1 MQVVFSHVGYAYPG
15 APDPILNDITIT
27 FPRGW
32 SGLLGDNGCGKT
44 TLAKLVCGEIEPDVG
59 SVTGGLFGV
68 LCEQGTDNPP
78 EGLLDFA
85 SDYGREARELRD
97 SFSIEDDMPWRFD
110 RLSHGERKKL
120 QVAVALWRRP
130 DVLVLDE
137 PTNHVD
143 RETRLQ
149 ILLALQGFDGV
160 GVLVSHDRE
169 LLDALVDRCA
179 SFEPR
184 GLVVRPGGYSAAQEQ
199 MGRERVAA
207 ERERKAAKAELARLE
222 GEKDARASEAAR
234 SASRLSKRHIDRK
247 DHSAKEKINLAKYS
261 GQDGARGRLSSQMDS
276 RLAAARDRVAAA
288 RVERRYDGSL
298 WLGSERSRRKV
309 LIRTEEEGIPCGGG
323 ILSVPTLFVGSGDH
337 VGIVGRN
344 GAGKTTLLRHLRS
357 LLPEGV
363 SVLDIPQE
371 FDPGEAAGMLAGMR
385 RLSGEERGRA
395 LSAVAQLNSD
405 PERLMSG
412 DSPSPGELRKLA
424 LVLGA
429 LEGPEIVFMDE
440 PTNHLDVHSSEAL
453 GSALAEYPG
462 ALLVVSHDPFLVEA
476 CTSRIWKIADGAVRE
491 A

>member
-1 MQVVFSHVGYAYPG
+1 MQVMLSHVGYAYPG
-15 APDPILNDITIT
+15 APDPILNDITVT

-44 TLAKLVCGEIEPDVG
+44 TLAKVVCGEIMPDVG
-59 SVTGGLFGV
+59 SVTGGLFSI
-68 LCEQGTDNPP
+68 LCEQGTGSPP

-85 SDYGREARELRD
+85 SDYGREARILKS
-97 SFSIEDDMPWRFD
+97 SFSIEDDMPWRFEC
-110 RLSHGERKKL
+110 LSHGERKKL

-149 ILLALQGFDGV
+149 ILSALQGFDGV
-160 GVLVSHDRE
+160 GILVSHDRE
-169 LLDALVDRCA
+169 LLNSLVDRCV
-179 SFEPR
+179 SFEFS
-184 GLVVRPGGYSAAQEQ
+184 GLIVRPGGYSAAREQ
-199 MGRERVAA
+199 MVRERATA

-222 GEKDARASEAAR
+222 GERDARAREAAR

-276 RLAAARDRVAAA
+276 RLRAARDRVAAA
-288 RVERRYDGSL
+288 RVDRRYDGGL
-298 WLGSERSRRKV
+298 WLGSERSRRKI
-309 LIRTEEEGIPCGGG
+309 LIRTEEEDIPCGGG
-323 ILSVPTLFVGSGDH
+323 TLSVPALLVGSDDH
-337 VGIVGRN
+337 IGIMGRN

-371 FDPGEAAGMLAGMR
+371 FDPGEASGMLAKMR
-385 RLSGEERGRA
+385 RLSDEGRGRV
-395 LSAVAQLNSD
+395 LSAIAQLNSD
-405 PERLMSG
+405 PGRLMSG
-412 DSPSPGELRKLA
+412 DFASPGELRKLA
-424 LVLGA
+424 LALGM
-429 LEGPEIVFMDE
+429 LEGPEVVFMDE
-440 PTNHLDVHSSEAL
+440 PTNHLDIHSSEAL

-462 ALLVVSHDPFLVEA
+462 ALLIVSHDSFLIEECA
-476 CTSRIWKIADGAVRE
+476 NGIWEVVDGSVRE
-491 A
+491 V